1 MPEYSQPC
9 LVAENLSCAVA
20 DRRWLFKNIS
30 ISVFPGDHIALIGK
44 NGIGKSTLLRCLSE
58 QQKPIQGTI
67 SSQATALYVSQLSS
81 LASAVQDLSVLDFLS
96 ANTDAWWEIE
106 RVLETV
112 FGTVLEL
119 ASPLRYLSGGEMMQ
133 LLLAI
138 ALWRKPDLLLLD
150 EPTNHLDYVA
160 LEQLHQALS
169 QFKGALIIVSHK
181 PFFLDQVVN
190 TVWELT
196 PKGIGVYGGHY
207 SFYQA
212 QKQLERDAAVRS
224 HEVARKELKKTK
236 ATVLKEQ
243 KRAAQSIRNGGRYV
257 VLNREARGMA
267 GTMKNWAKLTA
278 GRLKVKHE
286 KAMNAAAQKVAAT
299 KVHVNRATH
308 IQLETKSQKH
318 RNLIDVCNADLFV
331 GAQLLLK
338 DMDFRVVSG
347 DRIAIAGPNGS
358 GKSSFIK
365 AMLRLDSVATLKNGD
380 IQIAKM
386 KTVYLD
392 QHYALVDR
400 RQTVLEN
407 MLRANSALAYQ
418 LVRQQLG
425 HFLFFNDDV
434 YKSASVLSG
443 GELASLAIA
452 MITISELDLLV
463 LDEPTNNLDIET
475 VDHIVQ
481 GLRQYE
487 GALCV
492 ISHDLGFLSRI
503 GIQQSFQILDASLKT
518 TAYLPNEQSH
528 YYEELLSR
536 SNA

>member
-30 ISVFPGDHIALIGK
+30 ISVFPGDRIALIGK
-44 NGIGKSTLLRCLSE
+44 NCIGKSTLLQCLSG
-58 QQKPIQGTI
+58 QRRPTQGTI

-96 ANTDAWWEIE
+96 ATADAWWEIE
-106 RVLETV
+106 HVLETV

-138 ALWRKPDLLLLD
+138 ALWRKPDVLFLD
-150 EPTNHLDYVA
+150 EPPNHIDFWA
-160 LEQLHQALS
+160 LEQLRKALS
-169 QFKGALIIVSHK
+169 RYQGAFIIVSHN
-181 PFFLDQVVN
+181 PHFLDQVVD
-190 TVWELT
+190 TTWEFTAAGLR
-196 PKGIGVYGGHY
+196 VYGGNY
-207 SFYQA
+207 SFYREQTD
-212 QKQLERDAAVRS
+212 LEAEAAVRS
-224 HEVARKELKKTK
+224 HETARKELKRTKT
-236 ATVLKEQ
+236 TVLKEQ
-243 KRAAQSIRNGGRYV
+243 KRAAQSSRKGRQQVAKGGIPRIV
-257 VLNREARGMA
+257 A
-267 GTMKNWAKLTA
+267 GGFQRSAEQTA
-278 GRLKVKHE
+278 GKLKIKHERAMTAAMQKVKETKIRTH
-286 KAMNAAAQKVAAT
+286 KATSVQIAV
-299 KVHVNRATH
+299 
-308 IQLETKSQKH
+308 KSQKK
-318 RNLIDVCNADLFV
+318 RNLAEVCHADMWV
-331 GAQLLLK
+331 AEKMLLK
-338 DMDFRVVSG
+338 DVHFRIVSG

-365 AMLRLDSVATLKNGD
+365 AMLCFDSVATLKNGD
-380 IQIAKM
+380 IQIAQM

-392 QHYALVDR
+392 QYYALIDR

-407 MLRANSALAYQ
+407 MRRANSALAYQ

-443 GELASLAIA
+443 GELARLAIA

-475 VDHIVQ
+475 VDQIVQ

-492 ISHDLGFLSRI
+492 ISHDLDFLSRI